1 MHHARCE
8 IDAWNQIGCCQSVV
22 VTAIKLYQSLAL
34 MTTAHAAYMWVMQVS
49 FAGQHKKY
57 SVTVLH
63 VYTDYA
69 ITIKS

>member
-1 MHHARCE
+1 
-8 IDAWNQIGCCQSVV
+8 
-22 VTAIKLYQSLAL
+22 